1 MSILDEFVCGVF
13 FGVKN
18 ILFKSFTLRG
28 QGALIGRGGPSLKAQ
43 LDFLPDRYFMGY
55 FQS

>member
-13 FGVKN
+13 FCVKN

-55 FQS
+55 FHS